1 MSNVTEKIHIKLTLT
16 NKIYNDMTDKEIRQ
30 QYQLIKEFHSKYL
43 DRHGVQLPKLER
55 GGMFTKDALVLV
67 YLSKNY
73 PDTTAVTKD
82 ELTRFIRTHYPDI
95 NDVQQARHLA
105 AQKGWYIL
113 SGTRKDNESKDLK
126 DGEYKLKTLK
136 EHYPGFTHER
146 REYSAGEDYFEELK
160 KQYDY
165 RCATCGSKEGEPH
178 RYWKNTKTVLQKGHM
193 DPYKALE
200 PGNIIPQCEKCN
212 RPDRNYWIY
221 DKRGRVIGIAN
232 EKVMD
237 KCSKSL
243 KIKIFKRLQKELE
256 SD

>member
-1 MSNVTEKIHIKLTLT
+1 
-16 NKIYNDMTDKEIRQ
+16 MTDKEIRST
-30 QYQLIKEFHSKYL
+30 YEMIKKYHAKYL
-43 DRHGVQLPKLER
+43 ESHGVHLPNLER
-55 GGMFTKDALVLV
+55 NGEFTKDALVLV
-67 YLSKNY
+67 YLCQNY
-73 PDTTAVTKD
+73 PNTRVVTKD
-82 ELTRFIRTHYPDI
+82 ELTEFIRIYDPSV

-126 DGEYKLKTLK
+126 AGEYKLTTL
-136 EHYPGFTHER
+136 ERFYPGFNNKR
-146 REYSAGEDYFEELK
+146 REFLAGDDYFEELK

-178 RYWKNTKTVLQKGHM
+178 RYWKTTKTVLQKGHM
-193 DPYKALE
+193 DPTKPLK

-221 DKRGRVIGIAN
+221 DEKGRVVSVAN
-232 EKVMD
+232 EKVID

-243 KIKIFKRLQKELE
+243 NIKIYERLKEQLGK
-256 SD
+256 